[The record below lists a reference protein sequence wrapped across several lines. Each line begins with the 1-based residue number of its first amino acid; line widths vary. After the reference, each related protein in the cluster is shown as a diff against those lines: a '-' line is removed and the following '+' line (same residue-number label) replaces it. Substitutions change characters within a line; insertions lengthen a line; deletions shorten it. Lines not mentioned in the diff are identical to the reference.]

1 VTPHRWRW
9 GKPPRRA
16 STVGQHRRLSRTAF
30 NWPSGCIWNL
40 NLKWSIFRQIL
51 KAGTPVVL
59 MVMLRAAGM
68 ARVTARLA
76 ASVVAMAC
84 GVAVASA
91 GELRFSVVG
100 IVIIYVNL

>member
-1 VTPHRWRW
+1 M
-9 GKPPRRA
+9 
-16 STVGQHRRLSRTAF
+16 
-30 NWPSGCIWNL
+30 
-40 NLKWSIFRQIL
+40 
-51 KAGTPVVL
+51 VL